1 MGASPMIKRIIDTS
15 EATYLH
21 ANHQQLLL
29 DRNGTAIARLPIE
42 DLGVVILQHP
52 AIVITQAVIIA
63 CQKNNVVL
71 VFCDERHLPYSVL
84 LPISE
89 GNTLHSKILQQQLNV
104 SLATKKRLW
113 QQVVKQKITQQM
125 HTLKN
130 LDKPYKPLERLAD
143 NVKTGDPDNLE
154 AQAAQ
159 HYWRLLFGND
169 FRRDVE
175 LDGINS
181 LLNYGYA
188 IMRAM
193 VARAIVGSGLHPA
206 LGLHH
211 HNQYNG
217 LCLADDLMEPFRPWI
232 DYRVYQIAQHHAT
245 LDINRENKIP
255 LLNLLSETVEWEQ
268 QTMPLM
274 VACHYLMAQLKR
286 AFEDRRITLNYPK
299 IVRP

>member
-1 MGASPMIKRIIDTS
+1 MIKRIIDTS

>member
-1 MGASPMIKRIIDTS
+1 MIKRTIDIS

-21 ANHQQLLL
+21 VLHQQLLL
-29 DRNGTAIARLPIE
+29 DRNGKTIAQLPIE

-71 VFCDERHLPYSVL
+71 VFCDERHLPYSIL
-84 LPISE
+84 LPVSD
-89 GNTLHSKILQQQLNV
+89 GNSLHSKVLQQQSNI
-104 SLATKKRLW
+104 SLPTKKRLW
-113 QQVVKQKITQQM
+113 QQVVQQKISEQAN
-125 HTLKN
+125 TLKSLGKN
-130 LDKPYKPLERLAD
+130 HKPVERLTEQ
-143 NVKTGDPDNLE
+143 VKAGDPENLE

-159 HYWRLLFGND
+159 HYWRLLFGDD
-169 FRRDVE
+169 FRRDPE
-175 LDGINS
+175 QDGINS

-232 DYRVYQIAQHHAT
+232 DYRVYQLLQTNSPLEINK
-245 LDINRENKIP
+245 DIKIP
-255 LLNLLSETVEWEQ
+255 LLNLLAEPVMYEQ

-286 AFEDRRITLNYPK
+286 AFEDRRNALIYPK
-299 IVRP
+299 MTRE

>member
-1 MGASPMIKRIIDTS
+1 MIKRTIDIS

-21 ANHQQLLL
+21 ILHQQLLL
-29 DRNGTAIARLPIE
+29 DRNGKTIAQLPIE

-52 AIVITQAVIIA
+52 AIVITQAVVIA
-63 CQKNNVVL
+63 CQKNNVAL

-84 LPISE
+84 LPVSD
-89 GNTLHSKILQQQLNV
+89 GNNLHSKVLQQQSNL
-104 SLATKKRLW
+104 SLPTKKRLW
-113 QQVVKQKITQQM
+113 QQVVQQKITEQCN
-125 HTLKN
+125 TLKS
-130 LDKPYKPLERLAD
+130 LDKPHKPVERLAEL
-143 NVKTGDPDNLE
+143 VKAGDPENLE

-159 HYWRLLFGND
+159 HYWRLLFGDD
-169 FRRDVE
+169 FRRDPE
-175 LDGINS
+175 QDGINS

-206 LGLHH
+206 IGLHH

-232 DYRVYQIAQHHAT
+232 DYRVYQLTQNNPQFQ
-245 LDINRENKIP
+245 INKDVKIP
-255 LLNLLSETVEWEQ
+255 LLGLLSENVMYEQ

-274 VACHYLMAQLKR
+274 VACQYLMAQLKR
-286 AFEDRRITLNYPK
+286 AFEDRRINLNYPK

>member
-1 MGASPMIKRIIDTS
+1 MIKRIIDIS

>member
-1 MGASPMIKRIIDTS
+1 MIKRIIDIS

-21 ANHQQLLL
+21 VQHQQLLL
-29 DRNGTAIARLPIE
+29 DRNGTTIAQLPIE

-84 LPISE
+84 LPISD
-89 GNTLHSKILQQQLNV
+89 GNTLHNKILHQQMNI

-125 HTLKN
+125 YTLKK

-143 NVKTGDPDNLE
+143 AVKTGDPDNLE

-159 HYWRLLFGND
+159 HYWRLLFGDD

-206 LGLHH
+206 IGLHH
-211 HNQYNG
+211 HNQYDG
-217 LCLADDLMEPFRPWI
+217 LCLADDLIEPFRPWV
-232 DYRVYQIAQHHAT
+232 DYRVYQLTRNNPQLQVNKEAKIA
-245 LDINRENKIP
+245 
-255 LLNLLSETVEWEQ
+255 LLSLLSDTVMYEQ

-274 VACHYLMAQLKR
+274 VACHYLMATLKR
-286 AFEDRRITLNYPK
+286 AYQDRSIVLNYPTSQ
-299 IVRP
+299 P

>member
-1 MGASPMIKRIIDTS
+1 MIKRIIDIS

-21 ANHQQLLL
+21 VQHQQLLL
-29 DRNGTAIARLPIE
+29 DRNGATIAQLPIE

-84 LPISE
+84 LPISD
-89 GNTLHSKILQQQLNV
+89 GNTLHSKILHQQMNT

-113 QQVVKQKITQQM
+113 QQVVKQKITEQM

-175 LDGINS
+175 LDGINN

-206 LGLHH
+206 IGLHH

-217 LCLADDLMEPFRPWI
+217 LCLADDLIEPFRPWV
-232 DYRVYQIAQHHAT
+232 DYRVYQLAQNNPQLQVNKDA
-245 LDINRENKIP
+245 KIP
-255 LLNLLSETVEWEQ
+255 LLSLLSETVMYEQ
-268 QTMPLM
+268 QAMPLM
-274 VACHYLMAQLKR
+274 VACHYLMANVKR
-286 AFEDRRITLNYPK
+286 AYQDRSVVLNYPK
-299 IVRP
+299 MQP